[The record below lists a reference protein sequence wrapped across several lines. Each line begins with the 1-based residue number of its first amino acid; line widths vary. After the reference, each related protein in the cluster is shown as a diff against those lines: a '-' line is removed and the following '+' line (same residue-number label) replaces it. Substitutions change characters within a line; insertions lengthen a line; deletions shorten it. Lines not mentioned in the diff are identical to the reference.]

1 MKSSLT
7 LAAALAMTT
16 TATTGFAPS
25 LTPYYRSSLIWA
37 PGAGAN
43 KGKKTAKDKRKAKR
57 KAKLAYQSK
66 RRNRK

>member
-1 MKSSLT
+1 MKSRLI
-7 LAAALAMTT
+7 LAAALAMAS

-25 LTPYYRSSLIWA
+25 LTPYCRSNLIWA

-43 KGKKTAKDKRKAKR
+43 KGKKKAKDKAKAK
-57 KAKLAYQSK
+57 AAYKSK

>member
-1 MKSSLT
+1 MKSRLT
-7 LAAALAMTT
+7 LAAALAMAS

-25 LTPYYRSSLIWA
+25 LTPYYRSNLIWA

-43 KGKKTAKDKRKAKR
+43 KGKKTAKDKAKAKA
-57 KAKLAYQSK
+57 KAAYQSK

>member
-7 LAAALAMTT
+7 LAAALAMAS

-25 LTPYYRSSLIWA
+25 LTPYYRSSLTRA

-43 KGKKTAKDKRKAKR
+43 KNKKTAKDKAKAK
-57 KAKLAYQSK
+57 AAYKSK

>member
-1 MKSSLT
+1 MKSSLA
-7 LAAALAMTT
+7 LAAALAMAS

-25 LTPYYRSSLIWA
+25 LTPYYRSNLIGA

-43 KGKKTAKDKRKAKR
+43 KGKKTAKDKRKAK
-57 KAKLAYQSK
+57 LAYQSK